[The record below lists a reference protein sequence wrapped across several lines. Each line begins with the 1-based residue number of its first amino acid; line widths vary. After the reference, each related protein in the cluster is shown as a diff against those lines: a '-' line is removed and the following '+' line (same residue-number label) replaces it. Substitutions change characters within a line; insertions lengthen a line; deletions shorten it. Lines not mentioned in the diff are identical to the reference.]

1 VFEAERDPSE
11 FQEEKW
17 MPLDFD
23 KPKIIQ
29 GKCDQCG
36 VFSVDLY
43 SLKDKT
49 KRLCLSCFRLEQLR
63 QLKTAG
69 ILENTNSQE
78 PLPEKGKE

>member
-1 VFEAERDPSE
+1 VS
-11 FQEEKW
+11 
-17 MPLDFD
+17 LNFD

-43 SLKDKT
+43 ALKDKT

-63 QLKTAG
+63 QLKTADQS
-69 ILENTNSQE
+69 EKTDTPQHS
-78 PLPEKGKE
+78 PEKGEE

>member
-1 VFEAERDPSE
+1 VFEAERDPSA
-11 FQEEKW
+11 FQEEKR

-69 ILENTNSQE
+69 VLENANTQE
-78 PLPEKGKE
+78 PPSDKGKE